1 MRTLSTVC
9 EFYARIASYAADE
22 DFIHHAVIKRF
33 WHGILGSRFN
43 LKSFISR
50 YVALALLIQNCNND
64 LELFCDNK
72 SDEANFF
79 EFFRDNPGVLGDS
92 REEFWQDV

>member
-1 MRTLSTVC
+1 MRLRSDVEVSAFECAVQKSHGTVWL
-9 EFYARIASYAADE
+9 IGSD
-22 DFIHHAVIKRF
+22 
-33 WHGILGSRFN
+33 GSRFN

-79 EFFRDNPGVLGDS
+79 EFFRDNPGVLGDP

>member
-1 MRTLSTVC
+1 MRLRSDVEVSAFERAVQTSHGTVWL
-9 EFYARIASYAADE
+9 IGSD
-22 DFIHHAVIKRF
+22 
-33 WHGILGSRFN
+33 GSRFN

>member
-1 MRTLSTVC
+1 MRLRSDV
-9 EFYARIASYAADE
+9 EVSAFER
-22 DFIHHAVIKRF
+22 AVQKS
-33 WHGILGSRFN
+33 HGAVWLIGSDGSRFN

-50 YVALALLIQNCNND
+50 YVALALLIQNCNNELCGIA
-64 LELFCDNK
+64 LELFCENK

>member
-1 MRTLSTVC
+1 MRLRSDVEVSAFERAVQKSHSTVWL
-9 EFYARIASYAADE
+9 IGSD
-22 DFIHHAVIKRF
+22 
-33 WHGILGSRFN
+33 GSRFN

>member
-1 MRTLSTVC
+1 MRLKSDVEVSAFERVVQKSHGTVWLVG
-9 EFYARIASYAADE
+9 SD
-22 DFIHHAVIKRF
+22 
-33 WHGILGSRFN
+33 GSRFN

-64 LELFCDNK
+64 LELFCDDK

-79 EFFRDNPGVLGDS
+79 EFFHDNPGVLGDP